1 MHMKIFIYF
10 SKDEDADLFGR
21 TSSNKNDQAIKN
33 MSEFSELSIL
43 RKNSMLNEL
52 NNKFIKL

>member
-1 MHMKIFIYF
+1 MKIFIYF

-43 RKNSMLNEL
+43 RKNLMLNEL